1 MAQQIQGPDPSDRI
15 FADLRS
21 KNEEVKY
28 RAAGELRD
36 LMSLLSRGM
45 LSQMNFPATEHP
57 ADDKNRMV
65 SRTIR
70 RIQRQSFYQ
79 GPNPHTVARLE

>member
-1 MAQQIQGPDPSDRI
+1 MAQQIQGPDPSDKI

-21 KNEEVKY
+21 KNEEAKH

-45 LSQMNFPATEHP
+45 LSQISLAT
-57 ADDKNRMV
+57 M
-65 SRTIR
+65 SIC
-70 RIQRQSFYQ
+70 
-79 GPNPHTVARLE
+79 